1 VAVDLTPVQFVVAAL
16 AAGCIGVVGAMAGVG
31 GGFLLVPVLLLLFPD
46 WAPASITSVSLTA
59 VLMNALLSAR
69 VYARRGLLDR
79 RTALVLGSTAVP
91 AAVGGASVTV
101 GVPRGAFEFSFGLL
115 MLVVAGLFAWRA
127 LREMN
132 EDPSRTPR
140 ANRDFSDRTG
150 HHYRYRV
157 PERLAVV
164 VSPLAGFTSAFFG
177 IGGGVLQMPIMV
189 LALRVPVRV
198 AVGTAHSVLVATT
211 ATAMV
216 VLAVAGH
223 LLDAWPL
230 ALAAGAASMTGG
242 FVGTRLAP
250 LVSPRAVLWLLT
262 AALVAAAARQLL
274 AA

>member
-1 VAVDLTPVQFVVAAL
+1 MGVELSPAGFAVAVL

-31 GGFLLVPVLLLLFPD
+31 GGFLLVPVLLYLFPD

-69 VYARRGLLDR
+69 VYARQGLLDR
-79 RTALVLGSTAVP
+79 RTALVLASTAVP
-91 AAVGGASVTV
+91 AAVGGAAVTV
-101 GVPRGAFEFSFGLL
+101 HAPREAFELAFGVL

-127 LREMN
+127 LSEVA
-132 EDPSRTPR
+132 DAVLKSGT
-140 ANRDFSDRTG
+140 ANRDFSDNTG
-150 HHYRYRV
+150 HHYRYLV
-157 PERLAVV
+157 NERLAAT
-164 VSPLAGFTSAFFG
+164 VSPIAGFTSAFFG
-177 IGGGVLQMPIMV
+177 IGGGVLQMPILV
-189 LALRVPVRV
+189 LGLRVPVRV
-198 AVGTAHSVLVATT
+198 AVATAHSVLVATT

-242 FVGTRLAP
+242 FMGTRLAA
-250 LVSPRAVLWLLT
+250 LVSPRTVLWLLT

-274 AA
+274 A